1 MKFDDEIKKITVDL
15 RNAILK
21 MKEET
26 KKEAQRLNQYSQNIT
41 SKKQYQRQLKL
52 HQQRQQQQQQQQR
65 QQKQQQQ

>member
-15 RNAILK
+15 RNGILK

-41 SKKQYQRQLKL
+41 SKK
-52 HQQRQQQQQQQQR
+52 
-65 QQKQQQQ
+65 

>member
-21 MKEET
+21 MKKET

-41 SKKQYQRQLKL
+41 SKTQYQRQLKQ
-52 HQQRQQQQQQQQR
+52 HQQQQQQQQ
-65 QQKQQQQ
+65 QKQQQQ

>member
-41 SKKQYQRQLKL
+41 SKTVPKTT
-52 HQQRQQQQQQQQR
+52 
-65 QQKQQQQ
+65 